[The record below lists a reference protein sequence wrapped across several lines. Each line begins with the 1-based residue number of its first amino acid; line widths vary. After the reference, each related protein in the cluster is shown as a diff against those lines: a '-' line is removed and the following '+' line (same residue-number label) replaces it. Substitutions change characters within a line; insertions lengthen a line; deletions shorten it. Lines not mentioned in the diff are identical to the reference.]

1 MGRRGAQRTDGVPE
15 GRRKRGLSA
24 HLANEVSQEIEALI
38 GPTAVDDLDFEAI
51 ETAARATA
59 LKLAARAVERRL
71 NEDRSDHSGP
81 TRSCSCGARA
91 RFAGRRAKS
100 FQSVLGPLTLE
111 RAYFHCSSCCT
122 GSFPRDLALGL
133 EGDLTPGVLRMV
145 AAVGASVSFEEG
157 SSLLRELAGLALATK
172 HVERAAEALGAEIA
186 EDERVHAAPL
196 DSPPAPTLYLG
207 MDGTG
212 VPMCPAELAG
222 RSGKQPDGSAKT
234 REAKLCVVWSA
245 EGRDEKG
252 IPVRDAGSVSYTGAI
267 ESAASRDTDRD
278 PPAFVARVLREASRR
293 RFQQAPRRGV
303 LGDGALWIWNVADE
317 HFPGAIQIVD
327 LFHAKQSLS
336 DVGKAVFGAESP
348 DARRWAEARHD
359 ELDLGRFDALLGAVR
374 AHAQANDAARLCAEY
389 LERNRHRMRYPE
401 FRAAGLC
408 VSSGVLEAG
417 CKSTVGKRL
426 KRGGMH
432 WSVRGAN
439 AILALRCCRLSGR
452 FEDYW
457 ERRSARP
464 AA

>member
-1 MGRRGAQRTDGVPE
+1 MCPCGA
-15 GRRKRGLSA
+15 
-24 HLANEVSQEIEALI
+24 
-38 GPTAVDDLDFEAI
+38 
-51 ETAARATA
+51 AARY
-59 LKLAARAVERRL
+59 
-71 NEDRSDHSGP
+71 
-81 TRSCSCGARA
+81 
-91 RFAGRRAKS
+91 AGRRAKT

-111 RAYFHCSSCCT
+111 RAYFHCSAC
-122 GSFPRDLALGL
+122 GAGFFPRDLALGL

-157 SSLLRELAGLALATK
+157 SSLLRELAGLTLVAK

-186 EDERVHAAPL
+186 EDERAHVAPL
-196 DSPPAPTLYLG
+196 DATPLPPALYLG

-212 VPMCPAELAG
+212 VPMCRAELAG
-222 RSGKQPDGSAKT
+222 RAGKQPDGSAKT
-234 REAKLCVVWSA
+234 REAKLCAVWSA

-252 IPVRDAGSVSYTGAI
+252 IPVRDEGSVSYTGAI
-267 ESAASRDTDRD
+267 ESAASRETDKD
-278 PPAFVARVLREASRR
+278 PPAFVARVLREAARR

-317 HFPGAIQIVD
+317 YFPGAIQIVD
-327 LFHAKQSLS
+327 LFHAKQYLS
-336 DVGKAVFGAESP
+336 DVGKDLFGAESP
-348 DARRWAEARHD
+348 EARRWAEARHD
-359 ELDLGRFDALLGAVR
+359 ELDQGRFDALLAAVR
-374 AHAQANDAARLCAEY
+374 AHAEANDAARLCAEY

-452 FEDYW
+452 FEDFW
-457 ERRSARP
+457 ERRSTK
-464 AA
+464 AAA

>member
-1 MGRRGAQRTDGVPE
+1 M
-15 GRRKRGLSA
+15 
-24 HLANEVSQEIEALI
+24 
-38 GPTAVDDLDFEAI
+38 
-51 ETAARATA
+51 
-59 LKLAARAVERRL
+59 LAARAVERRL
-71 NEDRSDHSGP
+71 NEDTSDQAAA
-81 TRSCSCGARA
+81 TRACSCGQQARY
-91 RFAGRRAKS
+91 AGRRAKT
-100 FQSVLGPLTLE
+100 FHSVLGPLTIK
-111 RAYFHCSSCCT
+111 RAYHHCSTC
-122 GSFPRDLALGL
+122 GAGFFPRDIALGL

-157 SSLLRELAGLALATK
+157 SSLLRELAGLTLVTK

-196 DSPPAPTLYLG
+196 DLSPPAPTLYLG

-212 VPMCPAELAG
+212 VPMCPADLAG

-234 REAKLCVVWSA
+234 REAKLCAVWSA

-267 ESAASRDTDRD
+267 ESAASRPDDRD
-278 PPAFVARVLREASRR
+278 PPAFVARVLREAARR
-293 RFQQAPRRGV
+293 RFQQAPRKGV
-303 LGDGALWIWNVADE
+303 LGDGAIWIWNVADE

-327 LFHAKQSLS
+327 LFHAKQYLS

-348 DARRWAEARHD
+348 EGRRWAEARHD
-359 ELDLGRFDALLGAVR
+359 QLDQGRFDALLAAVR

-452 FEDYW
+452 FEDFW
-457 ERRSARP
+457 ERRSERR